1 MEKVYNKL
9 VRDNIPDFIKNDN
22 ETPITRILS
31 DDEYKNELY
40 KKLLEECNELIVA
53 KESDEII
60 EEASDVFEVLKAI
73 SELEGKDIDAV
84 IAFSEQKRIKKG
96 GFSKKIF
103 LEKTIKNSN
112 ITVRKKLTK

>member
-1 MEKVYNKL
+1 MIGEIKMEKVYNKL
-9 VRDNIPDFIKNDN
+9 VRDNIPDVIKNDN

-84 IAFSEQKRIKKG
+84 IAFSEQKRIKKE
-96 GFSKKIF
+96 GFQRKFSWKKQ
-103 LEKTIKNSN
+103 
-112 ITVRKKLTK
+112 